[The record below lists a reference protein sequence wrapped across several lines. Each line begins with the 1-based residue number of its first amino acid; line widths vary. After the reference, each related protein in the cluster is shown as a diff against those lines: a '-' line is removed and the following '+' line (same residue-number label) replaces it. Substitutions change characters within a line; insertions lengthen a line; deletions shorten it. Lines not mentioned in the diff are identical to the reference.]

1 MRCTNSL
8 FGSFKVLGN
17 CVKQLSSW
25 AALNSIRM
33 VARAFVK
40 VLWPITI
47 YVYSVN
53 RAVSCRWEM
62 CVYLCSTDRIPSL
75 ISFRFVSFATLN
87 AVRSLFAFCWEAFFW
102 WIDSFQDLFQHMNQM
117 VEWFEP
123 FMGNLFASMFARA
136 LCVAEGFFIACL
148 VRMFY
153 ASSFLC
159 PLHCFSLFLSSLCSL
174 NWIIEHS
181 APTHSDTCIKIHIR
195 CACLAVSH
203 CNYKLRIYV
212 YLCI

>member
-1 MRCTNSL
+1 
-8 FGSFKVLGN
+8 
-17 CVKQLSSW
+17 
-25 AALNSIRM
+25 M

-40 VLWPITI
+40 VLWPVPI

-62 CVYLCSTDRIPSL
+62 CVYLCSTTVFLP
-75 ISFRFVSFATLN
+75 SFRFVSFLLQFWTPYD
-87 AVRSLFAFCWEAFFW
+87 LFLLFVERHFFW

-159 PLHCFSLFLSSLCSL
+159 PLRCFSLFLSSL

-212 YLCI
+212 YLCIYIYMHISARCR